1 MSQHTIPSNDES
13 RFTVVVG
20 YDRPL
25 DAFFATVYNAAESA
39 EDEDVNVGDV
49 IAWLPETT
57 SLDELH
63 AFCAPYA
70 TLGDDVLRELAAERV
85 NRAAHPMHKHVDHRR

>member
-1 MSQHTIPSNDES
+1 MSQHTIPANDES

-25 DAFFATVYNAAESA
+25 DGFFATVYNAAGTA
-39 EDEDVNVGDV
+39 VEDEDSEAVV
-49 IAWLPETT
+49 AWLWKTL
-57 SLDELH
+57 SLDELR

-70 TLGDDVLRELAAERV
+70 AVGDDVLRELAAERV
-85 NRAAHPMHKHVDHRR
+85 NRATHPMHKHIDHRQ